1 MQDIIKACRS
11 YRRFDESDRID
22 RKLLTA
28 WVDAARLVASS
39 GNAQPLR
46 YAIVSDER
54 ACERVFSCCAWA
66 KALPDWPGPVPGER
80 PSAYVV
86 VCRDNDRTLADTF
99 TAWDEGIAA
108 QTIMLQA
115 VEAGFGGCII
125 ASFKKRSMAEALG
138 VDADRFQPDLV
149 LALGKPVEDV
159 RIVDL
164 PAGGATEYWRDEAG
178 VHYVPCRAC
187 CCSPHPTHAVRAS
200 RAYAS
205 AASYAISRCASRR
218 RLRKY
223 TIQLTPMQARLIK
236 YTAKTQFT
244 EPDANFAAIPAM

>member
-164 PAGGATEYWRDEAG
+164 PAGGATEYWRDD
-178 VHYVPCRAC
+178 
-187 CCSPHPTHAVRAS
+187 
-200 RAYAS
+200 AS

-244 EPDANFAAIPAM
+244 EPDANFAAMPAM

>member
-54 ACERVFSCCAWA
+54 ACERVLSCCAWA

-164 PAGGATEYWRDEAG
+164 PAGGATQT
-178 VHYVPCRAC
+178 RAVERAAVARTRRT
-187 CCSPHPTHAVRAS
+187 PPGHRAPTLQPPRTRS
-200 RAYAS
+200 RAA
-205 AASYAISRCASRR
+205 RR
-218 RLRKY
+218 GGGCESTRSS
-223 TIQLTPMQARLIK
+223 
-236 YTAKTQFT
+236 
-244 EPDANFAAIPAM
+244 